1 MQLWELRRETCPWR
15 MRSSYLPGGIKKR
28 LLYEKAPSQIPTLYP
43 FIHHFWQTRYPFR
56 IPSTVKPVLN
66 GHPLEMPHW
75 LLITGWLFNTN
86 LWYKQTRRAELKES
100 QDRLIRK
107 DTGLTN
113 VIVIQE
119 NEASQ
124 KAEYLSHDKLTL
136 ICFYLFLGQKKKV
149 KNNLTPYTVWP
160 VALVW
165 YVFYSSQ
172 SEVKTIKNNSL
183 APRKRWPLP
192 LRPA

>member
-1 MQLWELRRETCPWR
+1 MQLWELRREN
-15 MRSSYLPGGIKKR
+15 LPLTREINLFAR
-28 LLYEKAPSQIPTLYP
+28 LIQSNLCSVVT
-43 FIHHFWQTRYPFR
+43 
-56 IPSTVKPVLN
+56 
-66 GHPLEMPHW
+66 PLGMAYW

-86 LWYKQTRRAELKES
+86 LWSKQTRRAELKE
-100 QDRLIRK
+100 RPK

-113 VIVIQE
+113 VRVIQE

-136 ICFYLFLGQKKKV
+136 ICFYFFLGQKKKV
-149 KNNLTPYTVWP
+149 KNHLTPYTVWP

-183 APRKRWPLP
+183 APRKRWPRP

>member
-1 MQLWELRRETCPWR
+1 MA
-15 MRSSYLPGGIKKR
+15 Y
-28 LLYEKAPSQIPTLYP
+28 
-43 FIHHFWQTRYPFR
+43 
-56 IPSTVKPVLN
+56 
-66 GHPLEMPHW
+66 W

-86 LWYKQTRRAELKES
+86 LWSKQTRRAELKE
-100 QDRLIRK
+100 RPK

-113 VIVIQE
+113 VRVIQE

-160 VALVW
+160 VVLVW
-165 YVFYSSQ
+165 YFLLFSKWG
-172 SEVKTIKNNSL
+172 EDNKK
-183 APRKRWPLP
+183 
-192 LRPA
+192 